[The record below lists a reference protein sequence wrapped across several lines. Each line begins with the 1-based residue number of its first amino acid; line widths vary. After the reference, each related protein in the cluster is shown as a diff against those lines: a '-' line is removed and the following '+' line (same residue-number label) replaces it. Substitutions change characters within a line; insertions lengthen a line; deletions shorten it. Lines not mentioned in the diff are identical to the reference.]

1 MPASDIPLMPQVGD
15 KVTKPRSESILE
27 ITHVSKDGT
36 VVDLH
41 VPGTNLEWYQSP
53 VFFHLAGYLNTCLT
67 CKSIPFPR
75 NISLS
80 RFTVPLLPGPLNRR
94 QWGWIGF
101 QSYDRLL
108 ESDTE

>member
-1 MPASDIPLMPQVGD
+1 MAKSRKNAAASDIPLMPQVGD

-27 ITHVSKDGT
+27 ITHASKDGT

-80 RFTVPLLPGPLNRR
+80 RFTVPLLPGPLKPASVGLD
-94 QWGWIGF
+94 WVPVV
-101 QSYDRLL
+101 
-108 ESDTE
+108 